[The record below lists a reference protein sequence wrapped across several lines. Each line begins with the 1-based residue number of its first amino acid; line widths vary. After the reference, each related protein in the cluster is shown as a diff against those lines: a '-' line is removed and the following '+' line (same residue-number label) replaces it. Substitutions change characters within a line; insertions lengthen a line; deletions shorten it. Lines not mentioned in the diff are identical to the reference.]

1 MRSCNQGPEE
11 CSIWDIRV
19 QDESLRLQGE
29 GQGSLPGGGDED
41 RDCQGWEDLRTS
53 SECNYAGERYKSPK

>member
-19 QDESLRLQGE
+19 QDESLRLQDCRVRVRVGFLE
-29 GQGSLPGGGDED
+29 EEVKIETSRVGGLED
-41 RDCQGWEDLRTS
+41 KLRV
-53 SECNYAGERYKSPK
+53 